1 MVFSYRLGLTGFLT
15 SEELRRA
22 GYKANNGFHDQRM
35 ALKWIQKFIGG
46 FGGDRNEV
54 TVSIYM
60 NFHEPSPTVCC

>member
-1 MVFSYRLGLTGFLT
+1 MILSYRLGVTGFLT

-46 FGGDRNEV
+46 FGGDGEEV
-54 TVSIYM
+54 TVSLLYAL
-60 NFHEPSPTVCC
+60 S